1 MKTLKYIVLSVVSLL
16 WILPIY
22 LLLVNA
28 ITPAGTYAGA
38 AVWWPDGFG
47 FLSNVA
53 AAWSSAEIGQAA
65 GNSLLYATVSAGV
78 AVAVALIAAF
88 ATVIM
93 RAKNPARWF
102 WFIYTGTLLP
112 LQIFLAPLF
121 RGYNTLKIYD
131 TQIGMILIYIAICI
145 PFAFFL
151 SRNYLTT
158 VGREITEAA
167 QIDGASWTRMLVQ
180 IHTPLVKSALL
191 AAFVFQFT
199 WIWNDLLFGITLS
212 TSPNIRP
219 VMAAIA
225 QLSGGMYNV
234 GPPIALAAALIV
246 SIPTVVLF
254 LTFQRYF
261 AGSLR
266 PVS

>member
-1 MKTLKYIVLSVVSLL
+1 M
-16 WILPIY
+16 
-22 LLLVNA
+22 
-28 ITPAGTYAGA
+28 
-38 AVWWPDGFG
+38 
-47 FLSNVA
+47 
-53 AAWSSAEIGQAA
+53 
-65 GNSLLYATVSAGV
+65 
-78 AVAVALIAAF
+78 
-88 ATVIM
+88 
-93 RAKNPARWF
+93 
-102 WFIYTGTLLP
+102 P

-158 VGREITEAA
+158 VGRE
-167 QIDGASWTRMLVQ
+167 
-180 IHTPLVKSALL
+180 
-191 AAFVFQFT
+191 
-199 WIWNDLLFGITLS
+199 ITLS